1 MPFPF
6 LHVYSG
12 YSFEKSGLKVDQYV
26 ERAKKLGC
34 VSTALTDYQTLSG
47 VPAFVHACQKAN
59 IKPIIGEDFYFD
71 NLLFTF
77 IVLNEVGYRNLL
89 KLNYE
94 SSKGNLR
101 LSVLKEHNDGLVVIL
116 PIQNDALKK
125 VYISEP
131 NSLAKK
137 MVKLTTGIKYFFL
150 GIEVNDEINYVNF
163 MREFANNHNYKC
175 VAFPMVKYASK
186 DDAIILKMMESV
198 ESKNVLTEKKCSG
211 NEYLLNEETIQKLYT
226 KEEIELANKIANYVK
241 FEFLSNRGK
250 LIQFQND
257 LNLSSDDYLKKL
269 ALDGLKK
276 VNKTSQK
283 YLDRL
288 DYELNII
295 KKMGYSDYFLI
306 VHDYVSYA
314 RKNDISVGPGRGSA
328 AGSLVSYALGITV
341 PDPIEHNLLFE
352 RFLNEHR
359 QTMPDIDVDFSDI
372 KREDVVSYIR
382 EKYGSERVARIMA
395 IQKIGAKQALNDVG
409 KIFGYEKRDIELFTK
424 MIKEERDDKL
434 SLREIYKSNADF
446 RALVNDDKYYL
457 EIVSLASKIE
467 GLPRQ
472 ASLHAVGIVLNADP
486 LETAIPLSSAFD
498 GGYVEQ
504 FEKDYL
510 EEQGF
515 LKMDILALRNL
526 TIVEDCLTLLKDK
539 GINLKQE
546 DIPYDDEDAIKVI
559 ASAKTMGI
567 FQLESAG
574 MRNAIRTI
582 KIKNFEDVV
591 ALLAL
596 YRPGPM
602 DQIKEY
608 AKYKNTGAKIHYVSK
623 VLEEILAPTYGQIVY
638 QEQIMQ
644 IASKMAGFSL
654 AQADIF
660 RRAVSKKDSSK
671 MASLKKSFIDGS
683 IKQGI
688 NPKEAEEVYQLI
700 YKFAN
705 YGFNRSHA
713 FVYAIFSMRMAY
725 LKAHYP
731 LEFYASILS
740 NASTNEFNN
749 TIAEMKKAR
758 IKIVCPDINESEI
771 YFKIRN
777 NEILFPL
784 TAIKGISSTIAGQII
799 EERNKKRFDDLF
811 DFVIRMGQHKL
822 SNVNLMNIIDAGGFD
837 ALESSRASLRL
848 NVSNALIFS
857 SFVLDDQGLLAF
869 DPNLYP
875 KPEFKRVNDDLIENL
890 DKEFQVLGLMVSGSP
905 LEKYKKEI
913 KDNKAIKIEEI
924 DDSTGDVKVFAII
937 KNIRKTVTKKN
948 QAMAFISVYD
958 ETSEIEL
965 VLFPETFAK
974 SQKAIKKNHIVVIDG
989 YKNRKGEFSVTSVK
1003 DIKEFVNE

>member
-94 SSKGNLR
+94 SSKGNLK

-131 NSLAKK
+131 DSLAKK

-163 MREFANNHNYKC
+163 MREFASNHNYKC

-211 NEYLLNEETIQKLYT
+211 NEYLLNKETIQKLYT
-226 KEEIELANKIANYVK
+226 KDEIELANKIANYVK

-250 LIQFQND
+250 LIQFQNN

-288 DYELNII
+288 DYELNVI

-409 KIFGYEKRDIELFTK
+409 KIFGYEKRDVELFTK

-434 SLREIYKSNADF
+434 SLREIYKSNTDF

-504 FEKDYL
+504 FEKDYNFVKR
-510 EEQGF
+510 Q
-515 LKMDILALRNL
+515 
-526 TIVEDCLTLLKDK
+526 
-539 GINLKQE
+539 
-546 DIPYDDEDAIKVI
+546 YDDTQKVI
-559 ASAKTMGI
+559 AELNASISENKK
-567 FQLESAG
+567 QLENKITENEDDLKELYKNYESKKIEL
-574 MRNAIRTI
+574 NEKLQSVRTQLSVY
-582 KIKNFEDVV
+582 KS
-591 ALLAL
+591 
-596 YRPGPM
+596 
-602 DQIKEY
+602 IKENIDT
-608 AKYKNTGAKIHYVSK
+608 K
-623 VLEEILAPTYGQIVY
+623 
-638 QEQIMQ
+638 
-644 IASKMAGFSL
+644 FS
-654 AQADIF
+654 DIEDI
-660 RRAVSKKDSSK
+660 KK
-671 MASLKKSFIDGS
+671 
-683 IKQGI
+683 
-688 NPKEAEEVYQLI
+688 E
-700 YKFAN
+700 
-705 YGFNRSHA
+705 
-713 FVYAIFSMRMAY
+713 
-725 LKAHYP
+725 
-731 LEFYASILS
+731 
-740 NASTNEFNN
+740 
-749 TIAEMKKAR
+749 
-758 IKIVCPDINESEI
+758 
-771 YFKIRN
+771 
-777 NEILFPL
+777 
-784 TAIKGISSTIAGQII
+784 
-799 EERNKKRFDDLF
+799 
-811 DFVIRMGQHKL
+811 
-822 SNVNLMNIIDAGGFD
+822 
-837 ALESSRASLRL
+837 L
-848 NVSNALIFS
+848 N
-857 SFVLDDQGLLAF
+857 
-869 DPNLYP
+869 
-875 KPEFKRVNDDLIENL
+875 
-890 DKEFQVLGLMVSGSP
+890 
-905 LEKYKKEI
+905 YKKELSDTVNGSISGKEKI
-913 KDNKAIKIEEI
+913 KLETYIQMTYFDRIIARANTRFMIMSNGQYELKRRNNANSISGQSGLDLDIIDHYNGSTRSVKTLSGGESFKASLSLALGLTDEIPSSAGGIKLDTMFVDEGFGSLDEDSLRQALKALNDLTEGNKLVGIISHVAELKEKIDKQI
-924 DDSTGDVKVFAII
+924 V
-937 KNIRKTVTKKN
+937 VTKDREGGSK
-948 QAMAFISVYD
+948 V
-958 ETSEIEL
+958 E
-965 VLFPETFAK
+965 
-974 SQKAIKKNHIVVIDG
+974 IVV
-989 YKNRKGEFSVTSVK
+989 
-1003 DIKEFVNE
+1003 